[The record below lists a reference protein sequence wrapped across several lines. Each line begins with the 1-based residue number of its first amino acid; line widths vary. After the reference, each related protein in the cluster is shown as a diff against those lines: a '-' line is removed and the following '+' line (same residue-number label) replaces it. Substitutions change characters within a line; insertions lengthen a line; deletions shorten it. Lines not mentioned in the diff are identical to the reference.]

1 MLTTTLSQYGRHR
14 TRPSRANRT
23 VRRRGIRGGLIST
36 LKRDH
41 PRKVYKLTRVG
52 RRVLDAEV
60 ERLHDLVAAAQLRT
74 AGVDA

>member
-1 MLTTTLSQYGRHR
+1 
-14 TRPSRANRT
+14 